1 MIYRSTR
8 SSVTASPAE
17 AILAGIAPDGGLFLP
32 REFVFEGF
40 DAEKT
45 ATKDFYGIAEDVLY
59 ALFPEFSRE
68 EIAEIVRLAY
78 TGKFETED
86 LTPTVPVGDNYVLE
100 LFRGPTCAFKDV
112 ALSVLP
118 HLMTAS
124 RAKCGET
131 DEIVILTAT
140 SGDTGKAALKG
151 FQDVPGTKILVF
163 YPHGG
168 VSAVQRAQMVTQKGE
183 NTFVSAIRGNF
194 DDAQT
199 GVKRIFGD
207 FAAEHTMEGTGARL
221 SSANSIN
228 IGRLAPQIVYYF
240 KAYGDLMRSGRI
252 AWGDEVDFVVPTG
265 NFGNIL
271 AGYFARIM
279 GLPVGKLVCASNANN
294 VLTDFIRTG
303 TYDKRRPFYLTQ
315 SPSMDILVSSN
326 LERLLF
332 LLSDGDDKAVA
343 GWMAALSKEGVYT
356 VPETLR
362 AKMNEVFVGYCY
374 DDKASS
380 EVLGRVLR
388 ETGYL
393 CDPHTAVAYAAAEE
407 YRRDSETKNPVVV
420 LATASPFKFSR
431 PVLAAMGEDAT
442 GDEFDLLGRL
452 SAKSGLPVPSSLAE
466 LSELPE
472 RHGGVI
478 EKDEMA
484 DFVLEK
490 IGSKKG
496 K

>member
-8 SSVTASPAE
+8 SAAKASPAE
-17 AILAGIAPDGGLFLP
+17 AILAGIAPDGGLYLP
-32 REFVFEGF
+32 AEFSFPGF
-40 DAEKT
+40 SSEETVK
-45 ATKDFYGIAEDVLY
+45 KDFYGIATDVLF
-59 ALFPEFSRE
+59 ALFPEFTRDE
-68 EIAEIVRLAY
+68 VEEIVRAAY

-86 LTPTVPVGDNYVLE
+86 LTPTVPVGENYILE

-118 HLMTAS
+118 HLMVKS
-124 RAKCGET
+124 REKCGVTEET
-131 DEIVILTAT
+131 VILTAT

-183 NTFVSAIRGNF
+183 NTFVSAIEGNF

-199 GVKRIFGD
+199 GVKNI
-207 FAAEHTMEGTGARL
+207 FAAFAKENTMAGTGARL

-240 KAYGDLMRSGRI
+240 KAYGDLMRSGKV
-252 AWGDEVDFVVPTG
+252 AFGDPVDFVVPTG

-271 AGYFARIM
+271 AGYFAKIL

-294 VLTDFIRTG
+294 ILTDFIRTG
-303 TYDKRRPFYLTQ
+303 TYDKRRPFFQTA

-332 LLSDGDDKAVA
+332 LLSEGDDAAVS
-343 GWMAALSKEGVYT
+343 GWMKSLNADGVYSVPAALLEKLHT
-356 VPETLR
+356 V
-362 AKMNEVFVGYCY
+362 FCGYDA
-374 DDKASS
+374 DDAEAA
-380 EVLGRVLR
+380 EVLGKVYR

-393 CDPHTAVAYAAAEE
+393 MDPHTAVAWSAAEE
-407 YRRDSETKNPVVV
+407 YRLDSQTKNPVVV

-431 PVLAAMGEDAT
+431 PVLAAIGEDAE
-442 GDEFDLLGRL
+442 GDEFALLHRL
-452 SAKSGLPVPSSLAE
+452 SEKTGLPIPQSLAE
-466 LSELPE
+466 LETLPE
-472 RHGGVI
+472 RHTGVI
-478 EKDEMA
+478 PKEEMA
-484 DFVLEK
+484 SFVLEK
-490 IGSKKG
+490 VKI
-496 K
+496 